1 MVGSIAL
8 IGVAAKFSVVMLLF
22 TPDKALAKDQ
32 DQEQG
37 RLDTRADLIAVIM
50 TGAVQRL
57 WPKAMSVVTLIAD
70 LLPILIFEGVGS

>member
-32 DQEQG
+32 EQG
-37 RLDTRADLIAVIM
+37 RLDTRADLITVIM
-50 TGAVQRL
+50 TAAVQRL
-57 WPKAMSVVTLIAD
+57 WAKTTTVATLIAA